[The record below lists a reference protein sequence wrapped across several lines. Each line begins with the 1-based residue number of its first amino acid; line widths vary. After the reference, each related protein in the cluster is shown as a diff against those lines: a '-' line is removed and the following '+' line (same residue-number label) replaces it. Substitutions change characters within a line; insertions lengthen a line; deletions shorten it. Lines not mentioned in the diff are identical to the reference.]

1 VKRHGHAGLTEKEL
15 VVACKNVGVD
25 LTCGACAGVF
35 YTGSGLGEHTC
46 STKPAKFV
54 QISAC
59 AEDVVF
65 ALDENGGVWRFDY
78 DRWFELNNERRASL
92 RRRGGP

>member
-1 VKRHGHAGLTEKEL
+1 MKRHGRAGLTEEEL

-54 QISAC
+54 
-59 AEDVVF
+59 F

-78 DRWFELNNERRASL
+78 GRWVELNDERRAAL